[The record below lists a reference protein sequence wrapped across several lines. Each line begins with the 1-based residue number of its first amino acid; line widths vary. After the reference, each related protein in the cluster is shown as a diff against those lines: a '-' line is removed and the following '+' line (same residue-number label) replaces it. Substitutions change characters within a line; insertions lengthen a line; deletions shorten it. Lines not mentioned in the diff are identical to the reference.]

1 MISDKSASSKSGK
14 SRINRSNA
22 PPLPAYAP
30 SLAQPWV
37 RLWKAEGVTFRE
49 RRSFAIAGLLYSYS
63 KSMPNRAI
71 LLAACALLTSG
82 CAKRLTVRGM
92 VLGVDAASKTALISH
107 ADIPD
112 YMPAMSMP
120 FRVRQP
126 GELSALHPGAQVQF
140 DLVVS
145 KRGSHIEHVKRLGAT
160 TTGVVEDAGDRIIL
174 PPNPDQVA
182 IGALMPDFA
191 LLDQFGKPVRLSD
204 FRGKVVAIDF
214 IYTRCPLPDVCP
226 RLSANFA
233 RLQTR
238 FADKIGKDLVLLSI
252 TIDPKYD
259 TSTVLLG
266 YAKIWNAKADAWR
279 FLSGTEGEI
288 ALVAR
293 RFGMNY
299 WPEEGL
305 ITHTSE
311 TGVIARDGRLAARIN
326 GSAFTAGQLGDLI
339 SRELEND

>member
-1 MISDKSASSKSGK
+1 
-14 SRINRSNA
+14 
-22 PPLPAYAP
+22 
-30 SLAQPWV
+30 
-37 RLWKAEGVTFRE
+37 
-49 RRSFAIAGLLYSYS
+49 
-63 KSMPNRAI
+63 
-71 LLAACALLTSG
+71 
-82 CAKRLTVRGM
+82 M
-92 VLGVDAASKTALISH
+92 VLGIDTSAKTAVISH
-107 ADIPD
+107 ADIRD
-112 YMPAMSMP
+112 YMPAMAMP
-120 FRVRQP
+120 FRVRQS
-126 GELSALHPGAQVQF
+126 GELSGLHPGAQVQF
-140 DLVVS
+140 DLVIR
-145 KRGSHIEHVKRLGAT
+145 KKASHIEHVKRLGGT
-160 TTGVVEDAGDRIIL
+160 TTGVVEDAGDRIVL

-182 IGALMPDFA
+182 IGAAMPDFT

-204 FRGKVVAIDF
+204 FRGKVVAVDF

-233 RLQTR
+233 RMQNR
-238 FADKIGKDLVLLSI
+238 FADKIGKDLTLLSI
-252 TIDPKYD
+252 TIDPQYD
-259 TSTVLLG
+259 TPAVLLG

-279 FLSGTEGEI
+279 FLSGPEGEI

-339 SRELEND
+339 SRELENN